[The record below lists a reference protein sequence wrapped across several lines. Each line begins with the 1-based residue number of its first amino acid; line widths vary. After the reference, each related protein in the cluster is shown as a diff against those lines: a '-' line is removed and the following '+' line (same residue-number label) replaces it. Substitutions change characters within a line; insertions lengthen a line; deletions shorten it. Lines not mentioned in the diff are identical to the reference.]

1 MPKSAKIVQLFPLLI
16 LSLLILSGCRQGND
30 FSDTN
35 ISSSQVDLPL
45 ADNPDAY
52 MEVDCLLPGQVRK
65 LGSMIYQSPR
75 RPVKNTANECTIR
88 GGEYVVY
95 DRANY
100 KESLAVWLVEA
111 ESGDPVAQTY
121 VGEIYIK
128 SPPGKPR
135 YDLAAK
141 WFKRAA
147 KQGHKR
153 AQLNLGYLYEH
164 GFGVPV
170 DMDKAADWYGIASG
184 QDSKNIV
191 QQYQLTAEERAE
203 FEELKEKNAAQITEL
218 QELKNEIK
226 ITQTSLSQ
234 AQENLENR
242 NSAIKLQQQDITK
255 KLAAAKILEQQL
267 SAKATSSTAGLQA
280 ELATLKK
287 GLRAKEQELSKQ
299 KTLAHKLSDQIN
311 THKVETKDFQ
321 TTLAELNKKLS
332 DLPGPKIE
340 VFDPQLLRTRGIII
354 APVDKGDTKRVVT
367 GKVWSPAGLQYVK
380 INGSKTTVK
389 PDGKFRAIFPMQ
401 SDKLSIHIVATDNN
415 GKIDEMEFT
424 LQQRKQ
430 SSNTNESERE
440 AGATDSPKINFGRYY
455 ALIIGNNEYKEL
467 PKLKTAVEDAKEVGA
482 LLKEQYN
489 FEVTT
494 LYNANRNTILSTLNS
509 FRKRL
514 TEHDNFLIYYAGHG
528 TLEERNTQGFW
539 LPVDSSLDD
548 DVNWIPTDRITGIMN
563 LMSAKQIMVVAD
575 ACYSGIMTRAS
586 LTRLESGKS
595 TEAYNKWL
603 KKMAAYKSRVI
614 ISSGETKPVLD
625 GGGGKHSIFAKALLE
640 TLRNNDKILLGI
652 DLHRAIAALVV
663 DASARLGQD
672 QVPQYAGL
680 NRAGHELGDFLFIP
694 KKST

>member
-1 MPKSAKIVQLFPLLI
+1 
-16 LSLLILSGCRQGND
+16 
-30 FSDTN
+30 
-35 ISSSQVDLPL
+35 
-45 ADNPDAY
+45 
-52 MEVDCLLPGQVRK
+52 
-65 LGSMIYQSPR
+65 
-75 RPVKNTANECTIR
+75 
-88 GGEYVVY
+88 
-95 DRANY
+95 
-100 KESLAVWLVEA
+100 
-111 ESGDPVAQTY
+111 
-121 VGEIYIK
+121 
-128 SPPGKPR
+128 
-135 YDLAAK
+135 
-141 WFKRAA
+141 
-147 KQGHKR
+147 
-153 AQLNLGYLYEH
+153 
-164 GFGVPV
+164 
-170 DMDKAADWYGIASG
+170 
-184 QDSKNIV
+184 
-191 QQYQLTAEERAE
+191 
-203 FEELKEKNAAQITEL
+203 
-218 QELKNEIK
+218 
-226 ITQTSLSQ
+226 
-234 AQENLENR
+234 
-242 NSAIKLQQQDITK
+242 
-255 KLAAAKILEQQL
+255 
-267 SAKATSSTAGLQA
+267 
-280 ELATLKK
+280 
-287 GLRAKEQELSKQ
+287 
-299 KTLAHKLSDQIN
+299 
-311 THKVETKDFQ
+311 
-321 TTLAELNKKLS
+321 
-332 DLPGPKIE
+332 
-340 VFDPQLLRTRGIII
+340 
-354 APVDKGDTKRVVT
+354 VVT

-401 SDKLSIHIVATDNN
+401 SDKLSIHIVAADNN

-424 LQQRKQ
+424 LQQR
-430 SSNTNESERE
+430 NTNESDTE
-440 AGATDSPKINFGRYY
+440 AGVTDSPKINFGRYY
-455 ALIIGNNEYKEL
+455 ALIIGNNDYKEL

-586 LTRLESGKS
+586 LTRLESGRS

-603 KKMAAYKSRVI
+603 KKMAAYKSRII

-640 TLRNNDKILLGI
+640 TLRNNNKILLGI

-680 NRAGHELGDFLFIP
+680 NRAGHELGDFLFVP

>member
-1 MPKSAKIVQLFPLLI
+1 MSAKPIILFSLLF
-16 LSLLILSGCRQGND
+16 LSLLILSGCRQGAD
-30 FSDTN
+30 FSNADV
-35 ISSSQVDLPL
+35 SSAQVDLPL
-45 ADNPDAY
+45 NGNPDAY

-88 GGEYVVY
+88 GGEYVLY

-100 KESLAVWLVEA
+100 RESLAVWLVDA

-141 WFKRAA
+141 WFERAA

-164 GFGVPV
+164 GFGVPT
-170 DMDKAADWYGIASG
+170 DMDKAADWYGIASE
-184 QDSKNIV
+184 QESKNIA

-203 FEELKEKNAAQITEL
+203 FEELKAKNAAQITEL
-218 QELKNEIK
+218 QELKNEILL
-226 ITQTSLSQ
+226 TQTSLSQ
-234 AQENLENR
+234 AQEHLEDR
-242 NSAIKLQQQDITK
+242 NSAIKRQQQDITR

-280 ELATLKK
+280 ELTTLKK

-299 KTLAHKLSDQIN
+299 KNLARKLFDQIN

-321 TTLAELNKKLS
+321 TTLAALNKKLS

-401 SDKLSIHIVATDNN
+401 SDKLSIHIVAADNN
-415 GKIDEMEFT
+415 GKTDEMEFT
-424 LQQRKQ
+424 LQQR
-430 SSNTNESERE
+430 NTNESDTE
-440 AGATDSPKINFGRYY
+440 AGVTDSPKINFGRYY
-455 ALIIGNNEYKEL
+455 ALIIGNNDYKEL

-586 LTRLESGKS
+586 LTRLESGRS

-603 KKMAAYKSRVI
+603 KKMAAYKSRII

-640 TLRNNDKILLGI
+640 TLRNNNKILLGI

-694 KKST
+694 KKNT